1 MNLKPMKSIYTGL
14 LASFVFVLNAVIQ
27 FINIYLNDG
36 PEALGFFFF
45 LVTFVMIVFFIVYVV
60 DVFNKN
66 YQIIHA
72 KMVSKHKNIIY
83 VLNENGK
90 VKRIRII
97 YPEILNELV
106 PGQQLEITLSSTLSM
121 PLHIVT
127 VGKSNE
133 GHLHNHFV
141 KCFQHIAW
149 ANAQVI
155 MALKL
160 SDLPMEKS
168 LSLLSHVLAAE
179 KVWLTRINGED
190 SAGMAIWPTHTL
202 EQCERFAEQN
212 KADYEVLLSKL
223 VESDYGN
230 ESNYSD
236 SKGNPFTTKIS
247 DILTQVVLHGSYH
260 RGQIALL
267 LRQAGAEPILTDYI
281 IYERQAA
288 LIEKSMPISK

>member
-1 MNLKPMKSIYTGL
+1 M
-14 LASFVFVLNAVIQ
+14 
-27 FINIYLNDG
+27 
-36 PEALGFFFF
+36 
-45 LVTFVMIVFFIVYVV
+45 
-60 DVFNKN
+60 
-66 YQIIHA
+66 
-72 KMVSKHKNIIY
+72 
-83 VLNENGK
+83 
-90 VKRIRII
+90 
-97 YPEILNELV
+97 
-106 PGQQLEITLSSTLSM
+106 
-121 PLHIVT
+121 
-127 VGKSNE
+127 
-133 GHLHNHFV
+133 

-160 SDLPMEKS
+160 SDLPMEKT

-190 SAGMAIWPTHTL
+190 SAGMVIWPTHTL

-212 KADYEVLLSKL
+212 KADYEILFSKL